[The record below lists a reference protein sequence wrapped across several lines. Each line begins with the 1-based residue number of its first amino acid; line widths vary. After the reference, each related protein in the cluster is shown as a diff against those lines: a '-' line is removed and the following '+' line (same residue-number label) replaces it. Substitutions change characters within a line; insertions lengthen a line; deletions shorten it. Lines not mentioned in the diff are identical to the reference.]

1 MLNNIFKSIGRGIK
15 TTLSCIYFLLAAL
28 GLIVVIALYYP
39 YFLGELSSA
48 IDYWGVSSLLDDAL
62 FRIQH
67 L

>member
-28 GLIVVIALYYP
+28 GLIVMIALYYP
-39 YFLGELSSA
+39 SFLGEISLA
-48 IDYWGVSSLLDDAL
+48 AEYWDISSLLDDFL
-62 FRIQH
+62 VWIQY